1 MTSFETRLGASLS
14 KDDEAFLKDLEDDRG
29 LFTQL
34 GATLSGPMKYWTA
47 IVFVSVFIM
56 FALSVWCVVNAFAA
70 ETVKETIL
78 WAGFAIA
85 GVNGIGLLK
94 MWLFMRMNHLA
105 TLREIKRVELQVA
118 RLKES

>member
-1 MTSFETRLGASLS
+1 GDSLS
-14 KDDEAFLKDLEDDRG
+14 KHDEAFLRDLEDDRG

-34 GATLSGPMKYWTA
+34 GATFSGPLKYWTA
-47 IVFVSVFIM
+47 TVFVFTFVI
-56 FALSVWCVVNAFAA
+56 FAISVWCGVNAFGA
-70 ETVKETIL
+70 ETVKETVL

-118 RLKES
+118 RLKEN